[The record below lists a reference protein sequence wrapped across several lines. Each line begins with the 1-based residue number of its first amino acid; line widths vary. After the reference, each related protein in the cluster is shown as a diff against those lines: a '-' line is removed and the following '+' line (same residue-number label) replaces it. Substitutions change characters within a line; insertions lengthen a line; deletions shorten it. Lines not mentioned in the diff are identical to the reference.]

1 MKKKEH
7 FAKHS
12 VVYEVLL
19 QLQRIVDDLVDFL
32 ELPMFI
38 NTSLSWLYYLMKW
51 MGDLDIKKLIG
62 PLAVAGKVL

>member
-38 NTSLSWLYYLMKW
+38 NTSLS
-51 MGDLDIKKLIG
+51 
-62 PLAVAGKVL
+62 